1 MKKQHRVVLSDAERA
16 GLLERIR
23 RGRGSAQALTHA
35 RILLKADEG
44 ADGPS
49 WKDEQIVTALDVSL
63 PTVERVRRRFATEG
77 LDAAV
82 ERRPVTARKPRKLD
96 GAQEAHLIALSCSEP
111 PSGRGRWSLRLLAGR
126 MVALFDD
133 LDGVSYETIRRT
145 LKKTNSSRG

>member
-49 WKDEQIVTALDVSL
+49 
-63 PTVERVRRRFATEG
+63 
-77 LDAAV
+77 
-82 ERRPVTARKPRKLD
+82 
-96 GAQEAHLIALSCSEP
+96 
-111 PSGRGRWSLRLLAGR
+111 
-126 MVALFDD
+126 
-133 LDGVSYETIRRT
+133 
-145 LKKTNSSRG
+145 